1 MDNPETNEWT
11 IQRQRLTKQNAQHR
25 KLKRFSNTDLT
36 NKTRMNSCAQEVWQF
51 LFLIGHLSCYSH
63 IQDIS
68 QRSTSSWWRPSNYCS
83 DDFNIGAT

>member
-36 NKTRMNSCAQEVWQF
+36 NKTRMNSCAQEV
-51 LFLIGHLSCYSH
+51 
-63 IQDIS
+63 
-68 QRSTSSWWRPSNYCS
+68 
-83 DDFNIGAT
+83 